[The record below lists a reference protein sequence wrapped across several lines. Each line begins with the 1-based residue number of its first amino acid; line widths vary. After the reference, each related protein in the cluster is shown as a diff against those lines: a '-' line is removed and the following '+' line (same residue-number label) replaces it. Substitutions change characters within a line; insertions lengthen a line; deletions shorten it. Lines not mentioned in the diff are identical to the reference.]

1 MNRVLLLIIGVGL
14 IWSCKKDDGPQ
25 PEIVPPRTLA
35 EVIAEDDAEIT
46 AYLQTHFYNY
56 EEFES
61 PPADFD
67 YKIVIDTI
75 AGENADKTPLSN
87 QMTSKTIKRSASHF
101 GLSTGEDDIEHT
113 MYYLE
118 ARQGIGETLSVAD
131 STYVRYEGSLLNG
144 TVFDGAN
151 NAPVWFDLA
160 QIQSPQGGARGFTEG
175 TAELRAGG
183 DPIINDDG
191 TFDVEGYGAGL
202 IIFPSGLGYFN
213 ATPPNIPA
221 YSPLIFKV
229 EVFAVNKTDHDG
241 DGIPSIDEDLDGDGY
256 LYNDNTDAAFEDAN
270 NLQRFVNFIDVDDDG
285 DDTSTR
291 DEITD
296 DAGNIIIPYPDSDG
310 DGIPDYLDAD
320 S

>member
-101 GLSTGEDDIEHT
+101 GLSTGEDDIVHT
-113 MYYLE
+113 M
-118 ARQGIGETLSVAD
+118 
-131 STYVRYEGSLLNG
+131 
-144 TVFDGAN
+144 
-151 NAPVWFDLA
+151 
-160 QIQSPQGGARGFTEG
+160 
-175 TAELRAGG
+175 
-183 DPIINDDG
+183 
-191 TFDVEGYGAGL
+191 
-202 IIFPSGLGYFN
+202 
-213 ATPPNIPA
+213 
-221 YSPLIFKV
+221 
-229 EVFAVNKTDHDG
+229 
-241 DGIPSIDEDLDGDGY
+241 
-256 LYNDNTDAAFEDAN
+256 
-270 NLQRFVNFIDVDDDG
+270 
-285 DDTSTR
+285 
-291 DEITD
+291 
-296 DAGNIIIPYPDSDG
+296 
-310 DGIPDYLDAD
+310 
-320 S
+320 

>member
-1 MNRVLLLIIGVGL
+1 MALNQRSFPRGRSQKLLQKMMQKSRLISKRI
-14 IWSCKKDDGPQ
+14 
-25 PEIVPPRTLA
+25 
-35 EVIAEDDAEIT
+35 
-46 AYLQTHFYNY
+46 
-56 EEFES
+56 
-61 PPADFD
+61 

-75 AGENADKTPLSN
+75 AGENADKTTLSN

>member
-1 MNRVLLLIIGVGL
+1 MMVGL
-14 IWSCKKDDGPQ
+14 VWSCKKDDGP
-25 PEIVPPRTLA
+25 ELVVVPPRTLS
-35 EVIAEDDAEIT
+35 EVIVEEDVEIK

-56 EEFES
+56 EEFEN
-61 PPADFD
+61 PPADFN

-75 AGENADKTPLSN
+75 AGTNADKTPLIN

-118 ARQGIGETLSVAD
+118 ARQGIGEAVTVAD
-131 STYVRYEGSLLNG
+131 STFVRYEGSLLNG
-144 TVFDGAN
+144 SVFDGAAN
-151 NAPVWFDLA
+151 TPVWFDLA

-175 TAELRAGG
+175 TAELRSGG
-183 DPIINDDG
+183 EPIVNDDG
-191 TFDVEGYGAGL
+191 TFDVEGFGVGL
-202 IIFPSGLGYFN
+202 IVFPSGLGYFN
-213 ATPPNIPA
+213 GTPPNIPA

-229 EVFAVNKTDHDG
+229 EVFAINKTDHDR
-241 DGIPSIDEDLDGDGY
+241 DGIPSIEEDLNGDGY
-256 LYNDNTDAAFEDAN
+256 LYNDNTDEAFEEAN

-285 DDTSTR
+285 DDTSTF
-291 DEITD
+291 DEIR
-296 DAGNIIIPYPDSDG
+296 DAEGNIIIPYPDSDG